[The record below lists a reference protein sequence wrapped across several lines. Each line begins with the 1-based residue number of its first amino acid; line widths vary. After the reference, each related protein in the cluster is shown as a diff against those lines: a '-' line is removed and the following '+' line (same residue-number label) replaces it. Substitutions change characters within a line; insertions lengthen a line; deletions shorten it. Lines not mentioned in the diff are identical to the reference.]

1 MNCGWAASRRRQT
14 NIASSGL
21 QVLLGSRVK
30 VEWRMLGEAIMT
42 LETSDI
48 SISSTLRTQTVQL
61 RYSKETKDLIATIAL
76 ENSRGNSLDTDDVG
90 IHSSEGG
97 PTDLSY
103 FTSLASSI
111 VLCRRHARGRTEMNR
126 ASGPG
131 VLYKYVTRKQTGN
144 PLSLALRF
152 PIAVPLPAKTIR
164 RGQQRRRRRRG
175 RATSPNKCT
184 GNPPVYTSDRNFPND
199 AVISTTLEPTFV
211 EEIGNTTVP
220 AGRSIK
226 LACSVKDLGTYK
238 EKSGHRKT
246 VRKCKFL
253 RCERRAFVKQGIRET
268 TRPQTCGLAQPNL
281 RPKRTLG

>member
-1 MNCGWAASRRRQT
+1 MKG
-14 NIASSGL
+14 IGK
-21 QVLLGSRVK
+21 LLF
-30 VEWRMLGEAIMT
+30 
-42 LETSDI
+42 
-48 SISSTLRTQTVQL
+48 RTQTVQL

-103 FTSLASSI
+103 FTSLASCVI
-111 VLCRRHARGRTEMNR
+111 
-126 ASGPG
+126 
-131 VLYKYVTRKQTGN
+131 
-144 PLSLALRF
+144 
-152 PIAVPLPAKTIR
+152 

-199 AVISTTLEPTFV
+199 AVMSTTLEPTFV

-238 EKSGHRKT
+238 GKSEKFRINNDTESDTSNKI
-246 VRKCKFL
+246 L
-253 RCERRAFVKQGIRET
+253 
-268 TRPQTCGLAQPNL
+268 
-281 RPKRTLG
+281 